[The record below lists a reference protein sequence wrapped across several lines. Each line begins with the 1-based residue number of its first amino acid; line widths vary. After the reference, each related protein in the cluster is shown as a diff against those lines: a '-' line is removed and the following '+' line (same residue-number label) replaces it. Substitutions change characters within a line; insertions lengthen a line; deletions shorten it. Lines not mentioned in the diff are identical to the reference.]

1 LAGIGSVGI
10 SKAASGFFLDHY
22 AVLAENPRRAKGVLT
37 ATYSCPRQ
45 YGPTLKIWIPVMPTY
60 AGQRDVNT
68 TVELVDK
75 RIQLEAFRPE
85 SMDQDFFFC
94 TLTPDHFDSSG
105 KFTIRTTYSATLLDT
120 RLQQTTAILD
130 VAKKPSKF
138 LTRSSATVDYSS
150 AEFQSFLK
158 EKIES
163 KREAESPIMFVLR
176 AWGAIQPLYGH
187 EFITE
192 PGTRLA
198 SKACRLR
205 QLECNTTST
214 LMVAI
219 CRANGIPA
227 RLLSGRNTRSDPHQY
242 GTTHHRMEFFDPNT
256 GWIPMESDFYK
267 SPSDLRANFAR
278 IPKSLMVLAKDSDF
292 DLPLFGTASQVQQTA
307 NHYHAMWKFDS
318 RGSKIDWNQV
328 RAESNWAFS
337 WL

>member
-1 LAGIGSVGI
+1 MAGIGSLGLA
-10 SKAASGFFLDHY
+10 KAANGFFLDRY
-22 AVLAENPRRAKGVLT
+22 ALVAENPRRAKGLLK
-37 ATYSCPRQ
+37 ATYSCPQHYR
-45 YGPTLKIWIPVMPTY
+45 PTLKIWIPVMPMY
-60 AGQRDVNT
+60 AGQRDVST
-68 TVELVDK
+68 IVELNDK

-85 SMDQDFFFC
+85 SMDQEFYFC

-105 KFTIRTTYSATLLDT
+105 KFTITTTYSATLFDT
-120 RLQQTTAILD
+120 RIQQTTDPLAAASL
-130 VAKKPSKF
+130 PSKF
-138 LTRSSATVDYSS
+138 LTRSSETVDYIAS
-150 AEFQSFLK
+150 EFQNFLK
-158 EKIES
+158 EKVEP
-163 KREAESPIMFVLR
+163 KRETESPIMFIFR
-176 AWGAIQPLYGH
+176 AWGAIQALYGH
-187 EFITE
+187 EIITE

-219 CRANGIPA
+219 CRSNGIPA

-242 GTTHHRMEFFDPNT
+242 GTTHHRMEFFDTDT

-267 SPSDLRANFAR
+267 SASDLRANFAR

-318 RGSKIDWNQV
+318 RGSKIDWSQV